1 MRALPSPAL
10 ALTSRRARGA
20 LVLAAACLLSLAGRA
35 EALDIRLGLPRM
47 RGDSVWIDV
56 RLSEPLAPRIRESL
70 ARGMPATLELRAEL
84 WHRRRG
90 WFDRLEE
97 NVDAEI
103 RIRYE
108 VWNRT
113 YRMDR
118 RGAPP
123 RFVGSLDSLQL
134 ALTRPLSL
142 PVGRVHADTRG
153 TRHFIVVSAVL
164 RPLSVED
171 VAEVESWLSGEVET
185 NRRAGIGLI
194 TQVPRALF
202 DTVRNFAGFGDA
214 RARAVSNDFSVETV
228 EDEP

>member
-1 MRALPSPAL
+1 MRALPRHAPAPITHR
-10 ALTSRRARGA
+10 ALRA
-20 LVLAAACLLSLAGRA
+20 LVLAAACLLLLAARA
-35 EALDIRLGLPRM
+35 EAIEIGLGLPRM
-47 RGDSVWIDV
+47 RGDSVWIDI
-56 RLSEPLAPRIRESL
+56 RLSEPLAPRIQESL

-113 YRMDR
+113 YRLDR

-123 RFVGSLDSLQL
+123 LMIGTMDSLQL

-142 PVGRVHADTRG
+142 SVGRLRG
-153 TRHFIVVSAVL
+153 SSPGTLHYIVVSAVL

-171 VAEVESWLSGEVET
+171 VAEVENWLSGEVET
-185 NRRAGIGLI
+185 NRRAGFGLI

-214 RARAVSNDFSVETV
+214 RARAVSEDFSVESV
-228 EDEP
+228 EE

>member
-1 MRALPSPAL
+1 MRELPSPAPARPARRSFL
-10 ALTSRRARGA
+10 ALGLASACLMG
-20 LVLAAACLLSLAGRA
+20 LAARA
-35 EALDIRLGLPRM
+35 EALEIRIDLPRM

-56 RLSEPLAPRIRESL
+56 RLSEPLAPRIQESL

-113 YRMDR
+113 YRLDR
-118 RGAPP
+118 RGARPL
-123 RFVGSLDSLQL
+123 FIGTMDSLQQ
-134 ALTRPLSL
+134 ALTRPFSM
-142 PVGRVHADTRG
+142 PVGRVHSGSQG
-153 TRHFIVVSAVL
+153 TLHFIVVSAVL

-171 VAEVESWLSGEVET
+171 VAEVENWLSGEVET
-185 NRRAGIGLI
+185 KRSAGFGLI

-202 DTVRNFAGFGDA
+202 DTVRNFAGFGDT
-214 RARAVSNDFSVETV
+214 RARAVSEDFSVEAV
-228 EDEP
+228 EEGP